1 MYPKSCR
8 MPDISQL
15 ETLFPGFMTAMFV
28 TEGKMLTPKER
39 LYIRIFVRL
48 VEKAIN
54 EYKKARECIISQVNE
69 TQCEVEVVKY
79 PVHVI
84 RLYTF
89 GIIDHLENC
98 INAIRRLFK
107 LLDSVKRERGGLNI
121 ERTLR
126 KRIESH
132 NKEIND
138 IRCVVEHIEGE
149 IQKDAG
155 TKPVMLA
162 LTADDEGI
170 QITKYNLKFE
180 DLARL
185 LAHFHKLALQWLDD
199 YCKIPMNKED

>member
-15 ETLFPGFMTAMFV
+15 ETLFPGFMSAMVV
-28 TEGKMLTPKER
+28 TEGKMLTPRER

-54 EYKKARECIISQVNE
+54 EYKKARECIIAQVNE
-69 TQCEVEVVKY
+69 AQCDVELVKY

-84 RLYTF
+84 KLYTF

-107 LLDSVKRERGGLNI
+107 LLYSVKSERGGLSIDRN
-121 ERTLR
+121 LR

-132 NKEIND
+132 YKEIND
-138 IRCVVEHIEGE
+138 IRVAVEHIEGK
-149 IQKDAG
+149 IQKGVG

-162 LTADDEGI
+162 LTDDDAGV
-170 QITKYNLKFE
+170 QITKYKLNFE

-185 LAHFHKLALQWLDD
+185 IGHFHKLALQWLDD

>member
-8 MPDISQL
+8 MPDISKL
-15 ETLFPGFMTAMFV
+15 ETLFPGFMTAIMA
-28 TEGKMLTPKER
+28 TEGKMLSPRER
-39 LYIRIFVRL
+39 LYIRNFVRL
-48 VEKAIN
+48 VEKAVN
-54 EYKKARECIISQVNE
+54 EYKKARECIIAQVNE
-69 TQCEVEVVKY
+69 TQCNVDVVKC

-84 RLYTF
+84 TLYTF

-107 LLDSVKRERGGLNI
+107 LLDSVKSKRGGLSIDRN
-121 ERTLR
+121 LR

-132 NKEIND
+132 KTEIID
-138 IRCVVEHIEGE
+138 IRVAIEHIDEKIREGV
-149 IQKDAG
+149 G
-155 TKPVMLA
+155 TKPVMIA
-162 LTADDEGI
+162 LTDDDEGI

-185 LAHFHKLALQWLDD
+185 IGYFHKLALQWLDY